1 MQTVT
6 VTPLSTTQERR
17 LVEFL
22 DEQFLELT
30 REYKKRSIPHDSSAP
45 HELTRS
51 VLWED
56 RSHPS
61 STLTTLSAYLEASH
75 HVLNLILQ
83 IPPIDPSA
91 SLRSTLLLRLS
102 GEVFNSV
109 PGYTPDE
116 KSLPILL
123 DWLQDLDRGWLAVLR
138 SQAWDLETRSG
149 INVRLPDEA
158 RSGSLSQTERI
169 RLKSLLVTGME
180 MFEEWVEL
188 LQAQLGEEETQNA
201 ETTQAERFG
210 DLFSCALTEMGLLRG
225 EFSV

>member
-1 MQTVT
+1 M
-6 VTPLSTTQERR
+6 
-17 LVEFL
+17 
-22 DEQFLELT
+22 
-30 REYKKRSIPHDSSAP
+30 IHSASR
-45 HELTRS
+45 ELTRS
-51 VLWED
+51 ALWKD

-75 HVLNLILQ
+75 HLFNLILQ

-91 SLRSTLLLRLS
+91 SLRNTLLLRLT
-102 GEVFNSV
+102 GEIFNSV
-109 PGYTPDE
+109 PGYAPDE

-123 DWLQDLDRGWLAVLR
+123 DWLQDLDHGWLAVLR
-138 SQAWDLETRSG
+138 SQGWDSETRSG
-149 INVRLPDEA
+149 ISVRPADGA

-188 LQAQLGEEETQNA
+188 PHTQSGEGETPNA
-201 ETTQAERFG
+201 ETTKAERFG
-210 DLFSCALTEMGLLRG
+210 DLFSGTLTEMGFLRG